1 MSDNPMKKGRENPV
15 LRKLNEGSE
24 KVGLTTAFKNA
35 KHRVGRVTNSIKS
48 AFSQTS
54 SVGTGV
60 MQRIVGQLQAIT
72 KNPMIDILLG
82 GGSILLMGYILKQ
95 TFYSLQR
102 DSQNQ
107 FLSQAI
113 YSWFVILSI
122 LYIASKIL

>member
-15 LRKLNEGSE
+15 LRKLKEGSE

-35 KHRVGRVTNSIKS
+35 KHQVGRVTNPIKS

-60 MQRIVGQLQAIT
+60 MQRIVGQFQAIT

-102 DSQNQ
+102 DTQNQ